1 MREKRLLLTFLI
13 SSILSFP
20 IFCQQ
25 IVELDSLKKVANLT
39 TADSIKARCYFQI
52 AYLNNTKYYQYD
64 SAVIYAQKALDL
76 SDRLNLLRIKQG
88 AYVELICGLVRS
100 LKKRNINTAMTFVQP
115 SLELAKELKDT
126 VSMIETLIL
135 KAEGNRSLFSLEAAK
150 KDVQQCL
157 KLIGTDTL
165 TQNFS
170 TVCGLYGYIY
180 AVELKYDSAVHWA
193 QKYLEISKE
202 INEPTNIPLAYAEVI
217 YDYTDLYQY
226 QKAIKYA
233 LEFQDYAANNKNLN
247 KLFIIDPYRAVAQ
260 LFIELEDF
268 DSALETINK
277 MVKLN
282 IEGESIFYRLWG
294 DFYYKKQDYQQAEQ
308 YYLKALDNTSSNIC
322 IQIILE
328 KLGEI
333 YMSQQNYDKA
343 KYYWDRAK
351 VEACSNKDLID
362 QVNLKLAGL
371 NNVLRKKYNIS
382 DDQLLK
388 EVLKLYQ
395 ETQNK
400 GNIDF
405 FIEAENLLIELY
417 QRNKNYKKANE
428 IQAALIE
435 HLKEKHKR
443 TSDIQ
448 TTKTHLTFYKKEQAE
463 KDKIQQLELQKA
475 KIIAKKTKTERNLY
489 LLLALSAIA
498 FGGWFFYNAR
508 KRAILNRQLSFSN
521 QTLKDKNEQIVTQSA
536 QIKTLYETQSRA
548 LVSRISINNQRNRD
562 FETMSKL
569 ISTIN
574 IASQPPTIKNMLQQ
588 IKSKINE
595 NIRLNDTWEEF
606 RQHFEQIHPS
616 FFDALKQLH
625 PKLTEKDL
633 RHCAYLRM
641 NLTLRET
648 ADILGVSQKAVE
660 KARYR
665 MKQKMNLTSNDNL
678 TNYILNVHTSITM
691 AV

>member
-39 TADSIKARCYFQI
+39 TGDSIKARCYLQI
-52 AYLNNTKYYQYD
+52 AHLNNAKYYQFD

-88 AYVELICGLVRS
+88 AYVELICGFVRS
-100 LKKRNINTAMTFVQP
+100 SYKKKNIDAGMSFVQP
-115 SLELAKELKDT
+115 SLELAKKLKDT

-135 KAEGNRSLFSLEAAK
+135 KAEGNQILFSLEAAK
-150 KDVQQCL
+150 KDLQQCL
-157 KLIGTDTL
+157 KLIGIDTL

-170 TVCGLYGYIY
+170 TVCGFYGSIY
-180 AVELKYDSAVHWA
+180 ATELKYDSAVYWS

-202 INEPTNIPLAYAEVI
+202 INEPTNLPLAYGDVI
-217 YDYTDLYQY
+217 YDYTNLYEY

-233 LEFQDYAANNKNLN
+233 LEFQDYVAKHKGINKFF
-247 KLFIIDPYRAVAQ
+247 LFDSYHAIVM

-268 DSALETINK
+268 DSAFETMNK

-282 IEGESIFYRLWG
+282 IKEHHFYRLWG
-294 DFYYKKQDYQQAEQ
+294 DFYYKKRDYQQAEQ
-308 YYLKALDNTSSNIC
+308 YYLKVLDKSSNLC
-322 IQIILE
+322 IQRMLRL
-328 KLGEI
+328 LGEI
-333 YMSQQNYDKA
+333 HMSQQNYDKA
-343 KYYWDRAK
+343 AYYWTRAK
-351 VEACSNKDLID
+351 DETCSNKNLTD

-371 NNVLRKKYNIS
+371 NNVLRKKYKIS

-417 QRNKNYKKANE
+417 QRNKNYQKANE
-428 IQAALIE
+428 IQTSLIE

-448 TTKTHLTFYKKEQAE
+448 TTKTHLAFYKKGQAE

-475 KIIAKKTKTERNLY
+475 KIIANKTKTERNLY

-678 TNYILNVHTSITM
+678 TNYILNVHTSVTM